1 MVKMDLPQHVAV
13 TVVPIP
19 EVVVVVA
26 NMVVMADPE
35 WLLSNINLCKQ
46 YL

>member
-1 MVKMDLPQHVAV
+1 VKTDLPQHVAD
-13 TVVPIP
+13 TVELILAVAA
-19 EVVVVVA
+19 VVA

-35 WLLSNINLCKQ
+35 WLLSNTNLCKQ

>member
-1 MVKMDLPQHVAV
+1 MAKTDLPPHVAV
-13 TVVPIP
+13 TVARILVA
-19 EVVVVVA
+19 VVAVA